1 MEENIN
7 IPQPATALEVKSSQ
21 ICIGRVTTPMP
32 NNTVTGHGY
41 VMNGMAQS
49 LAIAMTNH
57 NFKKSQ
63 I

>member
-1 MEENIN
+1 MEEI

-32 NNTVTGHGY
+32 SNTVTGHGY

-49 LAIAMTNH
+49 LVIATTNH